1 MVLCEDLECGVCYQ
15 SYSRS
20 ERVPRMLFCNH
31 TFCTACLETMAVERS
46 SMLSVRCPL
55 CRQVSCV
62 RRGHGLQDALW
73 VNSRLWDCIAEDP
86 EQEQEEEG
94 QEEEKRSS
102 ATAQAVPP
110 AQSECGLRP
119 SSKQYRPKLRLPS
132 FLKRLSI
139 PRQPQERIVP
149 GCNVQMK
156 SWRRLSGEETF

>member
-31 TFCTACLETMAVERS
+31 TFCTPCLETMAVKRS
-46 SMLSVRCPL
+46 TMQCVRCPL

-62 RRGHGLQDALW
+62 RCDLGLQDALW
-73 VNSRLWDCIAEDP
+73 VNSRLWDCISANQ

-94 QEEEKRSS
+94 HNEQERSS

-110 AQSECGLRP
+110 AQNEGGLRQ
-119 SSKQYRPKLRLPS
+119 SSKQYRPKLQLPS
-132 FLKRLSI
+132 FLKRLGI
-139 PRQPQERIVP
+139 PRQSQERIVP

-156 SWRRLSGEETF
+156 SWRRLTGEGTF